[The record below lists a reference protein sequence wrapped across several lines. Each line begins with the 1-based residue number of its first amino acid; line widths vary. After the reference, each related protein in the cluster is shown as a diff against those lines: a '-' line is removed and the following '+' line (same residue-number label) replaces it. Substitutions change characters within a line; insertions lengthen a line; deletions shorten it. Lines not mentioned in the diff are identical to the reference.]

1 MTITISIDPSS
12 IRHDFSRGGVDFQFS
27 EGKRRHRVHVPD
39 AAIADRL
46 RVRKLSRGDAEGF
59 VRRIALQIALLL
71 TGRAFAR
78 SPEGHILVDAETL
91 RKVR

>member
-1 MTITISIDPSS
+1 MTITISIDPKS
-12 IRHDFSRGGVDFQFS
+12 IRHDFNRGGVDFQFS

-46 RVRKLSRGDAEGF
+46 KVGKLSGGHAEGF
-59 VRRIALQIALLL
+59 VRGIALQIALLL
-71 TGRAFAR
+71 TGRTFAR
-78 SPEGHILVDAETL
+78 SPEGHIVVDSETL